1 MTKRLSLPYLRFL
14 QLRLYDLKSIDPKLD
29 LGNSLT
35 VPNFEK
41 VVDNFGN
48 KIEAYNSLLAE
59 VEGLRSEIRADERD
73 IRDLSE
79 RMLLA
84 VGARFGKDSAEYKKA
99 GGVRKS
105 ERQRPSS
112 SVSAPAGDE
121 GPPTVQPA

>member
-1 MTKRLSLPYLRFL
+1 MTKRLRLPYLRFL

-29 LGNSLT
+29 LGDSLT

-41 VVDNFGN
+41 TVTDFGN
-48 KIEAYNSLLAE
+48 KIETYNSMLAE
-59 VEGLRSEIRADERD
+59 VEGLRSEIRADERT

-84 VGARFGKDSAEYKKA
+84 VGARFGKDSVEYKKA

-105 ERQRPSS
+105 ERQRPSPT
-112 SVSAPAGDE
+112 APAGEE
-121 GPPTVQPA
+121 GSPTIQPA

>member
-41 VVDNFGN
+41 VVNNFGN
-48 KIEAYNSLLAE
+48 KIEAYNSLLAD

-84 VGARFGKDSAEYKKA
+84 VGARFGKDSVEYKKA

-105 ERQRPSS
+105 ERQRPS
-112 SVSAPAGDE
+112 APAGEE
-121 GPPTVQPA
+121 GSPTIQPA